1 MYAVWHLL
9 DRESLTDNM
18 GKADGGVCHIS
29 SDFLTE
35 HLPVGIPDNRILIHR
50 HTGILGIENQGI
62 ADSLHVVAESTDMR
76 IGMHLA
82 IYRIGIDMIGI
93 DAHGI

>member
-1 MYAVWHLL
+1 MYTVWHLL
-9 DRESLTDNM
+9 DRERLTDDM
-18 GKADGGVCHIS
+18 GKTDGGVCHIS

-35 HLPVGIPDNRILIHR
+35 HLSVGIPDNRILIHR
-50 HTGILGIENQGI
+50 HTGILGIEDQGI
-62 ADSLHVVAESTDMR
+62 ADSLHVVAEGTDMR

-82 IYRIGIDMIGI
+82 IYRIGIDIESI

>member
-1 MYAVWHLL
+1 MYAVRHLL
-9 DRESLTDNM
+9 DRESLTDDM
-18 GKADGGVCHIS
+18 GKTDGGVSHIS

-50 HTGILGIENQGI
+50 HTGILRIEDQRI

-82 IYRIGIDMIGI
+82 IYRICIDIESI